1 MYYLVYGS
9 LYLISLLPL
18 RILYFF
24 SDFAYFN
31 LYYVFGYRK
40 KVVMDNL
47 RNAFPEKTEIER
59 QKIAKKFYRN
69 LTDTFLESIKLISIP
84 EKRINRHVDA
94 DLSVLERL
102 HREGRKCQLHLGH
115 NFNWELASFVFPLR
129 SQFLYLAVY
138 MPIGN
143 KVVDRIFLKIRQRT
157 GGIFLP
163 ATNMREAIAPYR
175 DKQYLLALV
184 ADQNPGHPGNAY
196 WFNFFGRPT
205 PFLKAPE
212 KAARN
217 FNIPVVFAYIHK
229 NRRGHYDAALTLAHE
244 NPSEL
249 PEAELTRQY
258 VKYLQQVITQYPDM
272 WLWSHRRWKW
282 EWKEEYGPVL

>member
-1 MYYLVYGS
+1 
-9 LYLISLLPL
+9 
-18 RILYFF
+18 
-24 SDFAYFN
+24 
-31 LYYVFGYRK
+31 
-40 KVVMDNL
+40 MDNL
-47 RNAFPEKTEIER
+47 RNAFPAKTEIER
-59 QKIAKKFYRN
+59 KKIARKFYRN
-69 LTDTFLESIKLISIP
+69 LTDTFLESIKLISIS
-84 EKRINRHVDA
+84 KKGIQKHIDA
-94 DLSVLERL
+94 DLSVIERL
-102 HREGRKCQLHLGH
+102 HREGRKCQVHLGH
-115 NFNWELASFVFPLR
+115 NFNWELASFAFALR
-129 SQFLYLAVY
+129 SPFLYLAVY

-143 KVVDRIFLKIRQRT
+143 KVIDRIFLKIRQRT

-217 FNIPVVFAYIHK
+217 FNIPVLFAYIHK
-229 NRRGHYDAALTLAHE
+229 DRRGYYNAAITLAHE
-244 NPSEL
+244 NPAEL
-249 PEAELTRQY
+249 AEAELTRQY